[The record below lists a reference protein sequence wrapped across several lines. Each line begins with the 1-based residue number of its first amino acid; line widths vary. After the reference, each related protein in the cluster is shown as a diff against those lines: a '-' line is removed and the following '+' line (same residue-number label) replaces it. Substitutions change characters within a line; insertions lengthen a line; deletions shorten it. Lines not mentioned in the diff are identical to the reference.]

1 LPVGISFFTF
11 QTLSYTIDVY
21 RRNIQPEP
29 SLTRFAVFVVFFPQ
43 LVAGP
48 IVRASA
54 MLPQLRE
61 DHRFSWDNLLL
72 GITLVVWGYF
82 LKVGVADAIA
92 VVVDITYATPQHFTS
107 SALLVSTI
115 FYTFQVYGDFCGYS
129 SIAIGVARTLGFDF
143 GVNFFKPYFS
153 TKMSEFWRRWHIS
166 LSTWLRDYLYI
177 PLGGSRCSKWKTRRN
192 SFVTF
197 LLGGF
202 WHGAGFTFITWGG
215 LHGLFLVIQG
225 MIIKPYGR
233 LMDKIRCPKVLR
245 TALALFYV
253 FTLTVLTR
261 IFFRAQSM
269 HDAFIIFKKIFIL
282 EDFSLYSIKF
292 KLHVIKGLFLIAFM
306 TWVDWIDEK
315 HDFLYQL
322 HKKPL
327 QYVLFLSIVL
337 WLTFLCGNFFANAFI
352 YFVF

>member
-29 SLTRFAVFVVFFPQ
+29 RSRGSPCSWSLSAARG
-43 LVAGP
+43 GP

-54 MLPQLRE
+54 KLPQLR
-61 DHRFSWDNLLL
+61 RITGSAGTPVA

-82 LKVGVADAIA
+82 LKVGVADALPCGGHHLRHPA
-92 VVVDITYATPQHFTS
+92 ALHLVCPAGEQPSSTPSKYMAT
-107 SALLVSTI
+107 SALL
-115 FYTFQVYGDFCGYS
+115 QHRHRL
-129 SIAIGVARTLGFDF
+129 ARTSLRL
-143 GVNFFKPYFS
+143 
-153 TKMSEFWRRWHIS
+153 RRELLQALLLHQDERV
-166 LSTWLRDYLYI
+166 LAPLAHLALHLAARLHTF
-177 PLGGSRCSKWKTRRN
+177 LGGSRCSKWKTRRN

-292 KLHVIKGLFLIAFM
+292 KLHVIKGLFHIA
-306 TWVDWIDEK
+306 
-315 HDFLYQL
+315 L
-322 HKKPL
+322 
-327 QYVLFLSIVL
+327 
-337 WLTFLCGNFFANAFI
+337 
-352 YFVF
+352 